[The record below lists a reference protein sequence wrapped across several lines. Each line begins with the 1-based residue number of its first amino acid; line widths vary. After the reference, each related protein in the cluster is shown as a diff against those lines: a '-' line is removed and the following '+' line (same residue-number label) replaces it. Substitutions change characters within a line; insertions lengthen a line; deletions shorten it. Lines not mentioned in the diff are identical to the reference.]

1 MGLNHN
7 NNNNNNKGVIAEVK
21 YNPEALLPDS

>member
-1 MGLNHN
+1 MGLNH